1 MKEYEMIQ
9 KMYIDEQE
17 LANEKDTRK
26 WLSMYLKRFSIE
38 IMIMI
43 VFTLALI
50 NYFVGM
56 MMNKNHA

>member
-26 WLSMYLKRFSIE
+26 WLSMYFKRFSIE

>member
-26 WLSMYLKRFSIE
+26 WFSMYFKRFSIE

>member
-1 MKEYEMIQ
+1 MIQ

-26 WLSMYLKRFSIE
+26 WFSMYFKRFSIE

>member
-1 MKEYEMIQ
+1 MIQ

-26 WLSMYLKRFSIE
+26 WLSMYFKRFSIE